1 MVRIKLISRSIEPE
15 DTNNYFKGF
24 VNGSP
29 VFSTVEEAKIMST
42 ETKDEDEEG
51 FRFVINK
58 LRQEFQVEGKK
69 YTPEEV

>member
-1 MVRIKLISRSIEPE
+1 MVRIKLISRSIESE

-29 VFSTVEEAKIMST
+29 VFSTIEEAKIMST
-42 ETKDEDEEG
+42 ETEDEDG

-58 LRQEFQVEGKK
+58 LRDEFHVEGKK

>member
-1 MVRIKLISRSIEPE
+1 MVRIKLISRSIESE

-29 VFSTVEEAKIMST
+29 VFSTIEEAKIMST
-42 ETKDEDEEG
+42 ETEDEDG

-58 LRQEFQVEGKK
+58 LRDEIPVEGKT